1 MLRRMFWLLKSLSV
15 VLPFDWCCFYY
26 FVRNSLVALMEAL
39 CARIR
44 LKFIIVDGDLE
55 CVGNGIIISLPTEIV
70 NENME
75 RFNLHLQPPRLW
87 PDRTVEPKS
96 NRISPHIQISHTS
109 MHLNIRAQNSKDR
122 IFSLVFTNLQNRDTK
137 ANENRLSVLN
147 TQQTLRKYTNS
158 VTKNI
163 GCLSIAMSLHAP

>member
-1 MLRRMFWLLKSLSV
+1 
-15 VLPFDWCCFYY
+15 
-26 FVRNSLVALMEAL
+26 MEAL

-87 PDRTVEPKS
+87 PDRTVQP
-96 NRISPHIQISHTS
+96 
-109 MHLNIRAQNSKDR
+109 
-122 IFSLVFTNLQNRDTK
+122 
-137 ANENRLSVLN
+137 
-147 TQQTLRKYTNS
+147 
-158 VTKNI
+158 
-163 GCLSIAMSLHAP
+163 